1 MKFNDVVTEAPMNF
15 LKRFANKAVSKVP
28 GGIGHK
34 AQGKLDTGNVAN
46 SWKNKYMKYLG
57 QSNQKATTD
66 SLKNFLKNLGFD
78 DGIISNTVTESVLT
92 ERSLTRTEVDKIF
105 LSLAQKSAANT
116 NDTPG
121 GNQPPTNTPPAAAA
135 AGAPSLPPRR
145 LNTKAHGIP
154 KISRGQGSPIEKYIH
169 NWAGS
174 INAAASEQ
182 EKINLAKEV
191 VNFLADRQ
199 GQPESERAKAQVAA
213 TLRRSGLNPSVNSKV
228 LRAVKNGVRLER
240 RNYQLANMVL
250 EAVGLSWKAIGYR
263 IALSESTLTHV
274 VLTLIEEHHVSKS
287 SKPTLN
293 EDIIFVLNN
302 LRWLTESARKAEIS
316 RRLNEGFATLAKE
329 ILGENADVYSEL
341 SNKSPQ
347 SVSNFIKS
355 NLKSIPGQ
363 VRSQITSSLN
373 SIMKKAP
380 DVFKAT
386 LPIVAA
392 GMMLSMAGG
401 DAQADD
407 NRGANALRVIP
418 SIASNMLDIAK
429 RLDAIEAS
437 RSQTGTSASQPAAR
451 TSASQPAARTSASQP
466 ATGRYNIPRVDSGEA
481 AFNADLGKARDAIA
495 AAQANVGRNRETANR
510 IQQML
515 NTLNKK

>member
-116 NDTPG
+116 NDTPGGSPQPG

-274 VLTLIEEHHVSKS
+274 VLTLIEDHHVSKS

-363 VRSQITSSLN
+363 VRSQITTSLN

-401 DAQADD
+401 DAQADTTG
-407 NRGANALRVIP
+407 NTIRTLP
-418 SIASNMLDIAK
+418 SIASNLMDIEN
-429 RLDAIEAS
+429 RLNAISGGSNSQA
-437 RSQTGTSASQPAAR
+437 RSTTQTTQPASQRTPAAR
-451 TSASQPAARTSASQP
+451 NSL
-466 ATGRYNIPRVDSGEA
+466 PRVDSGETN
-481 AFNADLGKARDAIA
+481 FNADINRAKATIA
-495 AAQANVGRNRETANR
+495 ASQATVERNRETRER

-515 NTLNKK
+515 NNLR